1 MSRVIQHREHDRRDL
16 AGDGRD
22 VDPHR
27 RRWRWRVRVNA
38 NSNAGA
44 AGSAGKSGMAW
55 IASKRMD
62 GVTRNL
68 GWSSLCNWSRLSRIH
83 SRVRDQSTGGFEGL
97 VGPEHSTI
105 LLNQRGHKS
114 SQNIIIT
121 ARVHTASFQVF

>member
-1 MSRVIQHREHDRRDL
+1 MAAMSIPI
-16 AGDGRD
+16 GG
-22 VDPHR
+22 
-27 RRWRWRVRVNA
+27 VRVNA
-38 NSNAGA
+38 NSNAGV

-62 GVTRNL
+62 GWSLGNL
-68 GWSSLCNWSRLSRIH
+68 GWSSLSATGH
-83 SRVRDQSTGGFEGL
+83 PSTGGSGGL